1 MATAF
6 LSGWPLAFAVPWVLA
21 ALALLPLLWWL
32 LKAVPPAPRRV
43 AFPPVRFLFGLE
55 SQRRAAQTTPWW
67 LILLRL
73 ALAAV
78 LIVALAQPLLH
89 PSGQALAPGHVLIV
103 VDDGWASAPDWPQ
116 RRRAAAGLVALAER
130 HGRAVVLLSTAPR
143 AGAPPAPLGPMT
155 PDDAAGLLAALEPVP
170 WPVARHAAAL
180 APDSGLAAVG
190 QVFWLADGVA
200 ADGDRDFIA
209 ALQRL
214 GEVTAVAAAGG
225 PAALAL
231 LEPAQQDGAL
241 ALAAL
246 RAERGGER
254 RIWVAASDADGKL
267 LARQE
272 LTFAAGQG
280 RAEAQ
285 LAAPARLANRIARLE
300 IENHRGAAGVVVLDR
315 RWQRPP
321 VGLVA
326 GGDIEIM
333 QPLLSP
339 VYFVA
344 RALEGPARPFQAPL
358 GRIMERPPAMIVLA
372 DVARI
377 AATERERLQS
387 WLEAGGVLV
396 RFAGPSFAQ
405 DSDDLVPVALR
416 GRGRA
421 LGGGMS
427 WSSAQR
433 IAPFAAASPFAGLEV
448 PPDVLIDRQV
458 LAEPAADL
466 AARTWARLEDGTPL
480 ITAARRGQGWLVLVH
495 SSANTQWTNLPLS
508 GLFAAMMERLVDL
521 ARGSGAQPGAM
532 PLPLLQALDGFGRLA
547 PPAPGAGTVAAD
559 AFAST
564 MPGPATPPG
573 LYGDD
578 SFRQSLNL
586 GPALAEPAPLALP
599 PGLARMT
606 FEGMGEIDLRP
617 FAYGLA
623 ALLALLEFYASLG
636 LRGALPWPGGRAA
649 TGAAALLLCALAAA
663 GAARADDAAVPGAAL
678 EVRFAHVLTG
688 DGRVDRTA
696 AAGLAG
702 LGSVLTSRT
711 SIEPGAPQGVEI
723 ETDELALYPLL
734 YWPIAAGQAT
744 PSPVARAK
752 LDAYLAAG
760 GILVIDTRDAD
771 RELEGV
777 AGTGPNAARLPELL
791 AGLNVPALMR
801 VQPGHALTQA
811 YYLLSAFPGR
821 WDGGGVWVERHP
833 GGLND
838 GVSAIMIGSNDWAAA
853 WALGDGLQP
862 LYPVVPGGERQREMA
877 FRFGVNLA
885 MYAVTGNYKA
895 DAVHMPTILERLGQ

>member
-1 MATAF
+1 MVTW
-6 LSGWPLAFAVPWVLA
+6 GPLAFATPWALA

-43 AFPPVRFLFGLE
+43 RFPPVRFLFGLE
-55 SQRRAAQTTPWW
+55 SRRRAAQTTPWW

-73 ALAAV
+73 ALAAA
-78 LIVALAQPLLH
+78 LIVAVARPVLH
-89 PSGQALAPGHVLIV
+89 PSGQAPAAGDVLIV
-103 VDDGWASAPDWPQ
+103 VDDGWASASDWP
-116 RRRAAAGLVALAER
+116 RRRQAAADLAALAER
-130 HGRAVVLLSTAPR
+130 HGRAVALLTTAPAADAPMA
-143 AGAPPAPLGPMT
+143 AGGLLAA
-155 PDDAAGLLAALEPVP
+155 DAAARRLAALEPVP
-170 WPVARHAAAL
+170 WPVDRRAAAAAL
-180 APDSGLAAVG
+180 EAARDSALASVG
-190 QVFWLADGVA
+190 SVFWLSDGVA
-200 ADGDRDFIA
+200 SEHDGRFID
-209 ALQRL
+209 ALRRL
-214 GEVTAVAAAGG
+214 GEVTAIGAGG
-225 PAALAL
+225 GPSPLVL
-231 LEPAQQDGAL
+231 LEPDREEGRL
-241 ALAAL
+241 KLAAL
-246 RAERGGER
+246 RAGRGGER
-254 RIWVAASDADGKL
+254 RIWVAASDADGRL

-300 IENHRGAAGVVVLDR
+300 IENRAAAAAVVLLDR

-344 RALEGPARPFQAPL
+344 RALEGAARPFEAPL
-358 GRIMERPPAMIVLA
+358 ARLMERPPAMIVLA
-372 DVARI
+372 DVGTI
-377 AATERERLQS
+377 AAAERGRLEA

-396 RFAGPSFAQ
+396 RFAGPTFAQ

-416 GRGRA
+416 GRERA

-433 IAPFAAASPFAGLEV
+433 IAPFEAASPFAGLAV
-448 PPDVLIDRQV
+448 PADVLIDRQV
-458 LAEPAADL
+458 LAEPAAGL

-480 ITAARRGQGWLVLVH
+480 VTAVARGRGWLVLFH

-521 ARGSGAQPGAM
+521 ARSGAAPAGAK
-532 PLPLLQALDGFGRLA
+532 PLALLQALDGFGRLV
-547 PPAPGAGTVAAD
+547 PPAAGAGRLAAD
-559 AFAST
+559 AFAAAR
-564 MPGPATPPG
+564 PGPATPPG
-573 LYGDD
+573 LYGADG
-578 SFRQSLNL
+578 FRQSFNL
-586 GPALAEPAPLALP
+586 GPALPPPAPQALP
-599 PGLARMT
+599 DDLARMA
-606 FEGMGEIDLRP
+606 FEDMGEIDLRP

-623 ALLALLEFYASLG
+623 ALLALLELYASLG
-636 LRGALPWPGGRAA
+636 LRALVPWFSARAA
-649 TGAAALLLCALAAA
+649 GAAALLLCAWA
-663 GAARADDAAVPGAAL
+663 GAGEARADGEAVPGAAL

-688 DGRVDRTA
+688 DRRVDRTA

-702 LGSVLTSRT
+702 LGAVLASRT
-711 SIEPGAPQGVEI
+711 SIEPGAPQAVRI
-723 ETDELALYPLL
+723 ETDELTLYPLL
-734 YWPIAAGQAT
+734 YWPIDTSQAT
-744 PSPVARAK
+744 PSGVARAK

-760 GILVIDTRDAD
+760 GILVVDTRDAD
-771 RELEGV
+771 REMQGI
-777 AGTGPNAARLPELL
+777 AGTGPNAARLPEML
-791 AGLNVPALMR
+791 AGINVPALMR

-821 WDGGGVWVERHP
+821 WDGGAVWVERHP

-838 GVSAIMIGSNDWAAA
+838 GVSAIVVGSNDWAAA
-853 WALGDGLQP
+853 WALGEGLQP

-877 FRFGVNLA
+877 FRFGINLA